1 MNFGD
6 DLPAALVH
14 DPFKAI
20 VAPRPIGWIGTL
32 SSTGVANLAPYSFFT
47 AVSSRPRMVGFSSEG
62 AKHSAVN
69 ARERG
74 EFTVSF
80 VSARL
85 FAAMNASSAE
95 VGPELGEFDLAGLA
109 QGRSVE
115 IAAPFVAE
123 SPAALECVTVSVER
137 LRDRDG
143 TDLDRHF
150 VVGQVVR
157 IHLLDAY
164 VTDGRFDTARADPV
178 TRAGYRDYMS
188 AGRFWEADR
197 PKR

>member
-1 MNFGD
+1 MHFSD
-6 DLPAALVH
+6 DLPPALRH

-32 SSTGVANLAPYSFFT
+32 SEEGVANLAPYSFFT
-47 AVSSRPRMVGFSSEG
+47 ALSSRPRLVGFSSEG

-85 FAAMNASSAE
+85 FDAMNASSAAA
-95 VGPELGEFDLAGLA
+95 GPEVSEFDLAALA
-109 QGRSVE
+109 RGRSVDV
-115 IAAPFVAE
+115 APPFVAE
-123 SPAALECVTVSVER
+123 SPAALECVTVSVTR

-143 TDLDRHF
+143 VELDNHL

-157 IHLLDAY
+157 IHLRDEFVAG
-164 VTDGRFDTARADPV
+164 GRFDTARAAPV

-197 PKR
+197 PGE